1 MLNNHIEFDDEIFFL
16 SVELFNKYLIDSR
29 IKVRFQFFFSKY
41 SSIDPIRLIEYFDE
55 LARIDT
61 NLNGFRHKL
70 TRDHFTEIQMEIL
83 LTIDFQFPRYTP
95 HLFIS
100 YFIRFLSS
108 FRFFFRPMSHEN
120 D

>member
-1 MLNNHIEFDDEIFFL
+1 MCVRTRCVSFPFFVPCSCVFCLFSGSRFDPVFRRSRFC
-16 SVELFNKYLIDSR
+16 SSR
-29 IKVRFQFFFSKY
+29 IV
-41 SSIDPIRLIEYFDE
+41 DPIRLIEYFDE

-108 FRFFFRPMSHEN
+108 FRFFFFLL
-120 D
+120 